1 MVRSDAVI
9 NAYLL
14 FCKCILV
21 TPYSFFVDVIHYA
34 FIPLYSRR
42 MIFLWIFFL
51 FFLSHSGTQHVCNC
65 YVRVKAFLFV
75 SLVFNSRAFFSL
87 CLWFICNFMC
97 CMYVQFHFSFTFGV
111 VQHYCD
117 FQQSGG
123 TRFIHCCDI
132 YAREYEKCKKLRQNM
147 KIELVFVFTF
157 MFHSPCPIHPP
168 PHLFSHHLREIN
180 SVKCKIR
187 SISPQV
193 NIVVCNVCYFFF
205 GTFYSMNVKYM
216 FRV

>member
-1 MVRSDAVI
+1 MVRYDAVI

-42 MIFLWIFFL
+42 MIFLWIF
-51 FFLSHSGTQHVCNC
+51 S
-65 YVRVKAFLFV
+65 FLFV
-75 SLVFNSRAFFSL
+75 TFGHSACLQLLCSRQSFLIRFISFQFARIFSL

-97 CMYVQFHFSFTFGV
+97 CMYVQFYFSFTFGV

-180 SVKCKIR
+180 SVKCKIQ

-193 NIVVCNVCYFFF
+193 NIVVCNVCYFFWHLLF
-205 GTFYSMNVKYM
+205 NEC
-216 FRV
+216 

>member
-42 MIFLWIFFL
+42 MIFLWIFCR

-75 SLVFNSRAFFSL
+75 SLVFNLRAFFFPMSFGSFVIL
-87 CLWFICNFMC
+87 CIVCMFNFISHLLLALFNIIAIFNNPAAHDSFIVALHTLGSMKNARNFDK
-97 CMYVQFHFSFTFGV
+97 T
-111 VQHYCD
+111 
-117 FQQSGG
+117 
-123 TRFIHCCDI
+123 
-132 YAREYEKCKKLRQNM
+132 
-147 KIELVFVFTF
+147 
-157 MFHSPCPIHPP
+157 
-168 PHLFSHHLREIN
+168 
-180 SVKCKIR
+180 
-187 SISPQV
+187 
-193 NIVVCNVCYFFF
+193 
-205 GTFYSMNVKYM
+205 
-216 FRV
+216 